1 MDNNLSA
8 IYDYIVAFKAEPQ
21 QDLEAY
27 YSRLDM
33 MEVKFRQCLNECV
46 ISDNIKAVSMCEDDL
61 EEVVSMFSGRW
72 KPKSVEEEKYVLQC
86 KYALGKAKDALAY
99 LKKVKAKYLGAAST
113 EAAKPTIKEAAPTI
127 NEAADVL
134 SGTDGLAEY
143 LGCSHNKA
151 FDIIKSRILPR
162 TVQYQ
167 TGRVWKFNRKR
178 LDAFL
183 EEHPEALGRVRQG
196 GLIE

>member
-1 MDNNLSA
+1 M
-8 IYDYIVAFKAEPQ
+8 
-21 QDLEAY
+21 
-27 YSRLDM
+27 
-33 MEVKFRQCLNECV
+33 
-46 ISDNIKAVSMCEDDL
+46 
-61 EEVVSMFSGRW
+61 
-72 KPKSVEEEKYVLQC
+72 
-86 KYALGKAKDALAY
+86 
-99 LKKVKAKYLGAAST
+99 
-113 EAAKPTIKEAAPTI
+113 
-127 NEAADVL
+127 

-183 EEHPEALGRVRQG
+183 EEHPEALGRVRKAA
-196 GLIE
+196 